1 MEQQKPDGFTYTYS
15 AKDQEEVRK
24 IRQKYCPK
32 EANML
37 ERLRRLDQ
45 SVTRKGT
52 VSAITV
58 GVIGALVMGTGMC
71 CTMVWAES
79 WFIPGIF
86 IGLLGIAIVGAAYP
100 VYRRVTKKER
110 ERIAPEILQL
120 TDELLK

>member
-1 MEQQKPDGFTYTYS
+1 M
-15 AKDQEEVRK
+15 
-24 IRQKYCPK
+24 
-32 EANML
+32 
-37 ERLRRLDQ
+37 
-45 SVTRKGT
+45 
-52 VSAITV
+52 
-58 GVIGALVMGTGMC
+58 IGALVMGTGMC